1 LRRFYNIHHTLSF
14 RLIFWVGLILLICI
28 AIWAYFNINYQKQR
42 ALHTMVAEA
51 DRLGNT
57 IKLGTHYA
65 MMLNSRDEIN
75 QITTNIGRQKEI
87 ENIRIYNKEGQ
98 IKFSSRP
105 EEVDQITNIKAEACF
120 ICHKQDPPL
129 ERVDLT
135 GRTRIFHAPGGYR
148 LLGIISPIYNE
159 PGCSTG
165 ACHVHPKDKKVLGA
179 LDVVFSLAH
188 MDKEIA
194 SYTRSIIGLAITV
207 FLGASLIIGIFLL
220 RFVNR
225 PIKEL
230 ITGAHHI
237 GNGDYNYKVNVVDRE
252 DEMGQ
257 LATAINEM
265 RREIREKQEELGK
278 QREEYQNI
286 FELAPCYIT
295 VQGRDLRLIRYN
307 REFAEQFDPKPGE
320 HCYKAYKGRS
330 EPCVVCPVM
339 KTFEDGQSHHS
350 EESGVNKD
358 GTQSFW
364 VVRTSPIRNSQ
375 GEVTAAMELCLDITQ
390 MKHLEKEVQK
400 SEEKY
405 RSIFESIP
413 NPVFVLDTGSL
424 EILDCNDSVTP
435 VYGFRKD
442 ELLMT
447 SFLNLFEEDSRER
460 YASGLKGTSVLNQV
474 RQTNKTGQTIF
485 VNIRI
490 SPSEY
495 QGRDVLLVTT
505 SDITKRLMTEQQ
517 LIQASKMTTLGEMAT
532 GVAHELN
539 QPLSVI
545 KTASS
550 FLSKKVKKNEVIKD
564 EILRTLTEEI
574 ESHVDRASK
583 IINHMREFG
592 RKSEVSKERVQVN
605 ETLDRAHEI
614 FSQQLKLREIE
625 VIRDYEENLPHIM
638 ADFNRLEQVFI
649 NLLINARDAIE
660 EKLNAADHPKGEK
673 KIFLKTSRQG
683 RMIKVEV
690 RDTGK
695 GIPKPLLDKIF
706 EPFFTTKKVGKGTGL
721 GLSISYGIVQD
732 YDGTIKVETE
742 EGKGSNFVIM
752 FPISDEA

>member
-1 LRRFYNIHHTLSF
+1 MRRFYNIHHTLSF

-28 AIWAYFNINYQKQR
+28 AIWAYFNINYQKER

-135 GRTRIFHAPGGYR
+135 RRTRIFHAPGGYR

-179 LDVVFSLAH
+179 LDVVFSLAD

-194 SYTRSIIGLAITV
+194 SYTRSIIGLAVII
-207 FLGASLIIGIFLL
+207 FLGASAIIGIFLM

-307 REFAEQFDPKPGE
+307 REFAEQFDPRPGE

-339 KTFEDGQSHHS
+339 KTFEDGKSHYS

-375 GEVTAAMELCLDITQ
+375 GEVTAAMELCLDVTK
-390 MKHLEKEVQK
+390 MRNLEKEVQK

-413 NPVFVLDTGSL
+413 NPVFVLEASSL

-460 YASGLKGTSVLNQV
+460 YASELKSTSVLNQV
-474 RQTNKTGQTIF
+474 RQTNKAGQTIF

-638 ADFNRLEQVFI
+638 ADSNRLEQVFI

-660 EKLNAADHPKGEK
+660 EKLNAAGHPNGEK

-683 RMIKVEV
+683 KMIKVEV

-721 GLSISYGIVQD
+721 GLSISYGIVQN

>member
-1 LRRFYNIHHTLSF
+1 LPRFRNIHHTLSF
-14 RLIFWVGLILLICI
+14 RLIFWVGLILLISI
-28 AIWAYFNINYQKQR
+28 AIWAYFNISYQKER
-42 ALHTMVAEA
+42 AMHAMVDEA
-51 DRLGNT
+51 DRLGDT

-98 IKFSSRP
+98 IKFSSRT

-129 ERVDLT
+129 ERVELA
-135 GRTRIFHAPGGYR
+135 GRTRIFRAPGGYR

-165 ACHVHPKDKKVLGA
+165 SCHVHPKDKKVLGA
-179 LDVVFSLAH
+179 LDVVLSLADT
-188 MDKEIA
+188 DKEIA
-194 SYTRSIIGLAITV
+194 SCTRSIIGLGIII
-207 FLGASLIIGIFLL
+207 FLGASAIIGIFVL

-307 REFAEQFDPKPGE
+307 HEFAEQFDPKPGE

-339 KTFEDGQSHHS
+339 KTFEDGKSHYS

-364 VVRTSPIRNSQ
+364 VVRTSPIRNSE
-375 GEVTAAMELCLDITQ
+375 GEVAAAMELCLDITQ

-400 SEEKY
+400 SEDKY

-413 NPVFVLDTGSL
+413 NPVFVLEASSL

-435 VYGFRKD
+435 VYGFTKD
-442 ELLMT
+442 ELLT
-447 SFLNLFEEDSRER
+447 SSFLNLFEEDSRER
-460 YASGLKGTSVLNQV
+460 YASELKSTNVLNQV
-474 RQTNKTGQTIF
+474 RQTNKAGQTIF

-495 QGRDVLLVTT
+495 LGRDVFLVTT

-625 VIRDYEENLPHIM
+625 VIKDYEENLPHIM
-638 ADFNRLEQVFI
+638 ADSNRLEQVFI

-660 EKLNAADHPKGEK
+660 EKLNAGGHPNGEK
-673 KIFLKTSRQG
+673 KIFLKSSRQG
-683 RMIKVEV
+683 RMIKIEV
-690 RDTGK
+690 SDTGK